1 MGINANIKNALL
13 TTGNLYTIPDN
24 APPQYAGRQKRYLD
38 TETGMYVY
46 DYLKYASDY
55 FEADAQGLDIN
66 DPKKWV
72 KVHIRMAD
80 IVKPSAT
87 LTHKFDESKLIMIA
101 ERGYDYVRSGTKFVT
116 MGNTWLST
124 NPANMSAS
132 NGQGIVDRCNASWN
146 SLDYYGNIHTEP
158 IVVKKLLMSAN
169 DSDYQMGV
177 LVTKGY
183 FTLICQYNEWTRQLD
198 TNSRIILGSAAYR
211 ITGYSDFNME
221 FTGDYDSVRLLE
233 FNARYEEPNFDIDDM
248 ENYVAGGLTFSWEVS
263 ANFKDTLKVG
273 ETDSIIVISRRNDVV
288 VTGNDENEISY
299 TYESSDESVATV
311 DENGTITAVG
321 EGQAIITIKLAQN
334 PLYGATATLQVVSAS
349 TTPHTEFTSPVPTTL
364 KVMESA
370 VISAAYFDG
379 EEQTTDA
386 IEWTFAGASENA
398 YRATIDGNSVTIG
411 CYGGSKT
418 PLTVTASANGESISA
433 TIALKGI

>member
-1 MGINANIKNALL
+1 MALRDNVKNALVSAGSL
-13 TTGNLYTIPDN
+13 TAVKDN
-24 APPQYAGRQKRYLD
+24 APPQYSTIQKRYFD
-38 TETGMYVY
+38 DETTLYIKEY
-46 DYLKYASDY
+46 AKYASDY
-55 FEADAQGLDIN
+55 FVAEAQGLNVD
-66 DPKKWV
+66 DPKEWRT
-72 KVHIRMAD
+72 VHIRMAD

-87 LTHKFDESKLIMIA
+87 LTHKFDESKLIIVA
-101 ERGYDYVRSGTKFVT
+101 ERDVDYVRAGTKFVT

-124 NPANMSAS
+124 NPANIS
-132 NGQGIVDRCNASWN
+132 NTGGIGIVDRCNAVWN
-146 SLDYYGNIHTEP
+146 SLDYYGNVHSEP
-158 IVVKKLLMSAN
+158 LVVKRLLMSAN

-183 FTLICQYNEWTRQLD
+183 FTLICQYNEWTKQLD

-211 ITGYSDFNME
+211 ITGYSDFQQE
-221 FTGDYDSVRLLE
+221 FTGDYDSVRLLA

-248 ENYVAGGLTFSWEVS
+248 ENYVAGGKTFTWAVE
-263 ANFKDTLKVG
+263 ADLKDTLKVG

-311 DENGTITAVG
+311 DENGAITAVG
-321 EGQAIITIKLAQN
+321 EGETIITIKLAQN
-334 PLYGATATLQVVSAS
+334 PFYGATATLQVVSAS
-349 TTPHTEFTSPVPTTL
+349 TSPHTEFTSPVPTTL

-370 VISAAYFDG
+370 VISAAYFNG

-386 IEWTFAGASENA
+386 IEWAFTGASNNA
-398 YRATIDGNSVTIG
+398 YKATIDGNSVTIG

>member
-183 FTLICQYNEWTRQLD
+183 FTLIAQYNEWTKQLD
-198 TNSRIILGSAAYR
+198 TNSRIILGTAAYR

-248 ENYVAGGLTFSWEVS
+248 DNHVAGGLTFSWEVS
-263 ANFKDTLKVG
+263 ANCKDTLTVG
-273 ETDSIIVISRRNDVV
+273 ETDTISVVSRRNNEV
-288 VTGNDENEISY
+288 VTSTAENPIDY
-299 TYESSDESVATV
+299 IYESSDESVATV

-334 PLYGATATLQVVSAS
+334 PLYEAKTGVSVDAVI
-349 TTPHTEFTSPVPTTL
+349 TTSHVAFTSPVPQTL
-364 KVMESA
+364 KVMENVA
-370 VISAAYFDG
+370 ISAAYFNN
-379 EEQTTDA
+379 
-386 IEWTFAGASENA
+386 GAETSDPITWMVQNA
-398 YRATIDGNSVTIG
+398 TKGSYKAMVSGNIITIF
-411 CYGGSKT
+411 CYCGSKK
-418 PLTVTASANGESISA
+418 PLKITASANGESISA